1 MPLSFPPPATPATPS
16 PFENARKQI
25 NEAARLAKFRASSVA
40 RLMEPERVLEAPIV
54 MQMDDGRM
62 ETFVS
67 FRSQHNS
74 ARGPYKGGIRF
85 HPGVTKD
92 EVMALSVWM
101 SIKTAVM
108 DLPLGGGKGGV
119 VVDPSRL
126 SRAETERL
134 SREYVRRFHRYLGA
148 GVDVPAP
155 DVNTNGQIMAWM
167 TDEFSALAGRWCP
180 GSFTGKPL
188 TVGGSRGRERATA
201 QGGYYVLCEHLRAQG
216 RAVSGSTVAIE
227 GAGNAGLILA
237 EILAEAGARIV
248 AISDSRGAV
257 RLDSGLDPRKL
268 RELKSAKGGTVA
280 SYPGAQA
287 IGVDELLELKVDILA
302 PCALENRLTADN
314 AGRVKA
320 GVVLELA
327 NGPTTPE
334 ADAILFRNGVTV
346 LPDILAN
353 AGGVTVSYFEQVQN
367 DANFY
372 WTDDEVRARL
382 EPRMRAATRDVT
394 AKSAELGRE
403 LRMGAF
409 VLAMTRIIAAMEV
422 RSA

>member
-1 MPLSFPPPATPATPS
+1 MSSPCSRDAGARAPSRASRSRRAAPAAASAPPP
-16 PFENARKQI
+16 
-25 NEAARLAKFRASSVA
+25 
-40 RLMEPERVLEAPIV
+40 
-54 MQMDDGRM
+54 
-62 ETFVS
+62 
-67 FRSQHNS
+67 
-74 ARGPYKGGIRF
+74 
-85 HPGVTKD
+85 
-92 EVMALSVWM
+92 
-101 SIKTAVM
+101 
-108 DLPLGGGKGGV
+108 
-119 VVDPSRL
+119 
-126 SRAETERL
+126 
-134 SREYVRRFHRYLGA
+134 
-148 GVDVPAP
+148 
-155 DVNTNGQIMAWM
+155 
-167 TDEFSALAGRWCP
+167 
-180 GSFTGKPL
+180 
-188 TVGGSRGRERATA
+188 
-201 QGGYYVLCEHLRAQG
+201 
-216 RAVSGSTVAIE
+216 
-227 GAGNAGLILA
+227 AGNAGLILA
-237 EILAEAGARIV
+237 EILAEAGAKVV

-334 ADAILFRNGVTV
+334 ADAILFRNGVVV

-382 EPRMRAATRDVT
+382 EPRMRAAARDVA

-422 RSA
+422 RGG